1 MSITETLADDLA
13 RDRILAME
21 RLGNDQL
28 YTGVAKVLGVSSST
42 LQKAFL
48 TSIRLRLAERRGRLF
63 LETTLRA
70 AETGAPLPAAPR
82 APDPGP

>member
-1 MSITETLADDLA
+1 MSITETLAEDLA

-21 RLGNDQL
+21 PLGNDQL
-28 YTGVAKVLGVSSST
+28 YAKVAKVLGVSSNT

-70 AETGAPLPAAPR
+70 ADTGAPLPAAPR
-82 APDPGP
+82 APDPGH